1 MDWISSFVK
10 TSVLLVPVQNGFWSF
25 RWPQHWPED
34 DFHRD
39 GPTQRKRN
47 GRFGNGRRRHRVRG
61 RESQYFHPTLDI
73 FVGCFCHIFEAH
85 FIVTFQICMNATCVN
100 IRPFRDYL
108 RCPVNRDS
116 VECSGR
122 GVSLKKPKISLLL
135 GPASD
140 GVRFQ
145 SVLALEFT
153 KLRTPRKTL
162 CFEL

>member
-1 MDWISSFVK
+1 MASGVFVDPSTDQRMISTGMDRRSG
-10 TSVLLVPVQNGFWSF
+10 NGMVDLGMVADGTVCGDEKVSIFI
-25 RWPQHWPED
+25 QHWT
-34 DFHRD
+34 F
-39 GPTQRKRN
+39 
-47 GRFGNGRRRHRVRG
+47 F
-61 RESQYFHPTLDI
+61 F
-73 FVGCFCHIFEAH
+73 GCFCHIFEAH
-85 FIVTFQICMNATCVN
+85 FMVTFQICMNATCVN

-153 KLRTPRKTL
+153 KLRTRRKTL